1 MLFGLLRPAVQE
13 STAKQMLMAAI
24 QTEHAGTQDS
34 AKFIRAMG
42 CAVIDL
48 GLRTRGSFGF
58 RLDRVTF
65 TSVGIAIAAIKKNSP
80 LATSN
85 TTAIIAD
92 LHLQQYFSYVADAKS
107 EKHLTMHIAHV
118 LPHADATI
126 QSLLPDVT
134 WRYRGPS
141 PSAADH
147 TVNVLVQKGL
157 VQKGQAQTPAA
168 APKQSTIPVPQ
179 PVGMPSA
186 PHTPTGLD
194 TVAEQEAY
202 HKSNPSPGSG
212 FTVVSSFSK
221 PLHFGGASSD

>member
-1 MLFGLLRPAVQE
+1 MLR
-13 STAKQMLMAAI
+13 AAI
-24 QTEHAGTQDS
+24 QTEHAGSQES

-42 CAVIDL
+42 CAVVEI

-58 RLDRVTF
+58 KLAPVTF
-65 TSVGIAIAAIKKNSP
+65 TSVGVAIAAVKQNSR

-134 WRYRGPS
+134 WRHRGPS

-147 TVNVLVQKGL
+147 IVIVP
-157 VQKGQAQTPAA
+157 VQKGQATTLTATQ
-168 APKQSTIPVPQ
+168 KQSTIPAPL

-186 PHTPTGLD
+186 PHTPTALD
-194 TVAEQEAY
+194 KPPVAEQEAK
-202 HKSNPSPGSG
+202 HKSNTSPGSG
-212 FTVVSSFSK
+212 FTVSF
-221 PLHFGGASSD
+221 

>member
-1 MLFGLLRPAVQE
+1 
-13 STAKQMLMAAI
+13 MAAI

-58 RLDRVTF
+58 RLARVSF
-65 TSVGIAIAAIKKNSP
+65 TSVGIAIAAVKKNSP

-107 EKHLTMHIAHV
+107 EKHLIMHIAHV

-141 PSAADH
+141 PPAADH
-147 TVNVLVQKGL
+147 IVNVL

-168 APKQSTIPVPQ
+168 APKQSPIHVPQ

-194 TVAEQEAY
+194 KPSVAEQEAN

-212 FTVVSSFSK
+212 FTVSSFSK